1 MDKYIVFL
9 KDNRAEIVTEQQD
22 EETIWEASFSSGW
35 NWRLLEKSGA
45 DIAVWALDE
54 EDAIEKAKKRYRWS
68 LFNSFELEQLHD
80 ALEKK
85 LEGLEQ
91 NDLDDAFNRFPIER
105 LLEELKE
112 AMEQI
117 EEEKKFDQKR
127 FRKLGFERDLPF

>member
-35 NWRLLEKSGA
+35 NWRLLDKSGA
-45 DIAVWALDE
+45 DIVVWALDE
-54 EDAIEKAKKRYRWS
+54 KDAIEKAEKRYRWS
-68 LFNSFELEQLHD
+68 LFNSFELEQLRG
-80 ALEKK
+80 AIEKK

-91 NDLDDAFNRFPIER
+91 NDLDGAFNRFPVER
-105 LLEELKE
+105 LLEEL
-112 AMEQI
+112 I